1 MLQNTLTRI
10 LLLSSLC
17 SLAACGGGG
26 LSSTGGTID
35 PGAGGNNGG
44 NNGGD
49 LFAMADLDGDWTGE
63 LLPTLATRGDRNL
76 FLRMLDGALIDAAEG
91 GGGAWDAG
99 NATLALTFA
108 ADGFLDLLLDS
119 PASGSLH
126 LEGYMHVE
134 MTTISGSFTM
144 DEPAR
149 DPYVGL
155 FELRLSS
162 GASSFPSNLAAGQW
176 TGEVLNS
183 SDRFRLS
190 LLEIDIDGNLVRAA
204 LTKPANSVAVHKY
217 ESLGNELAF
226 SLSDEKI
233 GLFNPI
239 LLTALDGSTL
249 TFDYLLINDDGTL
262 MSGPGVDSVLGSGH
276 VELSRPVVE

>member
-10 LLLSSLC
+10 LLLSSLGA
-17 SLAACGGGG
+17 LAACGGGG

-35 PGAGGNNGG
+35 PGAGGSGG
-44 NNGGD
+44 SGGA
-49 LFAMADLDGDWTGE
+49 LFALADLDGDWTGE

-76 FLRMLDGALIDAAEG
+76 VLRMLEGALIEASEG

-99 NATLALTFA
+99 NATLALTFT

-126 LEGYMHVE
+126 LEGAMNLT

-149 DPYVGL
+149 DAYVGT

-162 GASSFPSNLAAGQW
+162 GAISFPDNLAAGEW
-176 TGEVLNS
+176 SGEVLNTA
-183 SDRFRLS
+183 DRFRLS
-190 LLEIDIDGNLVRAA
+190 LLEIDIDGNVVRAA
-204 LTKPANSVAVHKY
+204 LTKPANSVVVHKY

-226 SLSDEKI
+226 SFLDESI

-239 LLTALDGSTL
+239 LLTATDGSTL
-249 TFDYLLINDDGTL
+249 AFDYLLINDDGTL

-276 VELSRPVVE
+276 VELRRPVVQ